1 MSNTKKYFLTL
12 IPLLVFF
19 DYLSKNWMIEN
30 IFLPEKTIKINQF
43 LNLTP
48 VLNKGI
54 SFGMF
59 SSIEDIN
66 FFMIIVTITIVLFLF
81 LWFFKTNSIFQ
92 RLSFILII
100 SGALGNLLDRF
111 KYQAVVDF
119 VDIHVYEL
127 HWPAFNLA
135 DSLITI
141 GALIY
146 LIGIFSSENNKYV

>member
-1 MSNTKKYFLTL
+1 
-12 IPLLVFF
+12 
-19 DYLSKNWMIEN
+19 
-30 IFLPEKTIKINQF
+30 
-43 LNLTP
+43 
-48 VLNKGI
+48 
-54 SFGMF
+54 
-59 SSIEDIN
+59 
-66 FFMIIVTITIVLFLF
+66 MIIVTITIVLFLF

>member
-30 IFLPEKTIKINQF
+30 IFLPEKIIKINQF

-48 VLNKGI
+48 VWNKGI

-66 FFMIIVTITIVLFLF
+66 
-81 LWFFKTNSIFQ
+81 
-92 RLSFILII
+92 LS
-100 SGALGNLLDRF
+100 
-111 KYQAVVDF
+111 
-119 VDIHVYEL
+119 
-127 HWPAFNLA
+127 P
-135 DSLITI
+135 
-141 GALIY
+141 
-146 LIGIFSSENNKYV
+146 

>member
-30 IFLPEKTIKINQF
+30 IFLPEKIIKINQF

-48 VLNKGI
+48 VWNKGI

-66 FFMIIVTITIVLFLF
+66 LFMIIITITIVLFLV
-81 LWFFKTNSIFQ
+81 LWFFKTNSSFQ
-92 RLSFILII
+92 RLAFILII

>member
-1 MSNTKKYFLTL
+1 MDKSKIILTFL
-12 IPLLVFF
+12 IPLLIFF
-19 DYLSKNWMIEN
+19 DQLTKSWALVNLFN
-30 IFLPEKTIKINQF
+30 TQKIIQINKF
-43 LNLTP
+43 LNLVP
-48 VLNKGI
+48 VWNKGI

>member
-1 MSNTKKYFLTL
+1 M
-12 IPLLVFF
+12 LLVVLLFHFF

-66 FFMIIVTITIVLFLF
+66 LFMIIITITIVLFLV
-81 LWFFKTNSIFQ
+81 LWFFKTNS
-92 RLSFILII
+92 
-100 SGALGNLLDRF
+100 
-111 KYQAVVDF
+111 
-119 VDIHVYEL
+119 
-127 HWPAFNLA
+127 
-135 DSLITI
+135 
-141 GALIY
+141 
-146 LIGIFSSENNKYV
+146 SS